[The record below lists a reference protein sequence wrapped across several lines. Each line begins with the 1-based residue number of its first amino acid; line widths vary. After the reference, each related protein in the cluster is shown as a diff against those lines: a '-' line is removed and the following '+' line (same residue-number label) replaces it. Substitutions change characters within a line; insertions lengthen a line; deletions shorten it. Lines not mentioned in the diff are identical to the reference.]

1 MGTVSAMAA
10 AMIAALLLY
19 IYPPNP
25 CLIRAVDAH
34 TIAVSEQR
42 LSLNPVHETVLDNH
56 PDLTA
61 EMLGTYLPNF
71 DYLLAARTRAEAMP
85 V

>member
-1 MGTVSAMAA
+1 MLTQSPCPSSDFPS
-10 AMIAALLLY
+10 I
-19 IYPPNP
+19 PCTKP
-25 CLIRAVDAH
+25 CLI
-34 TIAVSEQR
+34 TI
-42 LSLNPVHETVLDNH
+42 